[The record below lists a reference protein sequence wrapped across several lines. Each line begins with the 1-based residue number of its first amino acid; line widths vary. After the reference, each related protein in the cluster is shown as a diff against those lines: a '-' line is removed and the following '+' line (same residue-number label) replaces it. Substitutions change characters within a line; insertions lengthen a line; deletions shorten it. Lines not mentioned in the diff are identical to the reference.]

1 MLDQFK
7 QNLTVTEENLKQT
20 LSGVTE
26 EEYAQLTAYYLPEDR
41 RTTYDTNLTKI
52 GYQDN
57 SRIVSIQLYAVDFA
71 GKDAIKEFVAKYN
84 DYAVEEAKKN
94 NPDADGKNGEFDEYK
109 VEVSDLVGS
118 LMSGVNTIIN
128 AISYV
133 LIAFVAISLIV
144 SSIMIAIIT
153 YISVLERIKEIGI
166 LRSLGAS
173 KRNIRQVFNAET
185 LIEGF
190 ISGSLGI
197 VVTVICCIIANPIIH
212 ALTGLSNIN
221 ATLPIIAV
229 PVLIGI
235 SVTLNVLAGLV
246 PAYLA
251 SKKDPVIALRTE

>member
-1 MLDQFK
+1 
-7 QNLTVTEENLKQT
+7 
-20 LSGVTE
+20 
-26 EEYAQLTAYYLPEDR
+26 
-41 RTTYDTNLTKI
+41 
-52 GYQDN
+52 
-57 SRIVSIQLYAVDFA
+57 DFD
-71 GKDAIKEFVAKYN
+71 GKDEIKAFVNKYN
-84 DYAVEEAKKN
+84 DYAIENAKAEDPNAGGK
-94 NPDADGKNGEFDEYK
+94 DGDFSEYT

-118 LMSGVNTIIN
+118 LMSGINTVIN

-133 LIAFVAISLIV
+133 LIAFVAISLVV

-173 KRNIRQVFNAET
+173 KKNIRQVFNAET

-197 VVTVICCIIANPIIH
+197 IVTLILCMIANPIIH
-212 ALTGLSNIN
+212 AVTGIQTIN
-221 ATLPIIAV
+221 ATLPLIAI

-235 SVTLNVLAGLV
+235 SVLLTVVAGLV
-246 PAYLA
+246 PAYIA